1 MTENAKPGR
10 PRRYDISPVI
20 GFANPGAAYA
30 AAMLDELLERLLD
43 LIADLAE
50 PTLEYVP
57 PGATNSIAMLVIH
70 MAWAEASWIATATG
84 IEIPADLAQRL
95 QPGKQGPSGDLASAS
110 ATVDRL
116 TSLCYD
122 VRQQVTRPAL
132 AAVSDIDRQVPDQ
145 DRTMTVRG
153 VLMHLVWHWTYHSG
167 QVGLLRR
174 LWGETRYKWTFDT
187 PMGIPHESERPT

>member
-1 MTENAKPGR
+1 MVENPKPGR

-20 GFANPGAAYA
+20 GFANPSAAYA

-43 LIADLAE
+43 LIVDLGQPA
-50 PTLEYVP
+50 LEYVP

-70 MAWAEASWIATATG
+70 MAWAEASWISTATG
-84 IEIPADLAQRL
+84 IEIPADLEQRL
-95 QPGKQGPSGDLASAS
+95 EPGKQAPSGDLPPVSTS
-110 ATVDRL
+110 LDRL

-145 DRTMTVRG
+145 DRTMTMRG

-174 LWGETRYKWTFDT
+174 LWGEMRYKWTFDD
-187 PMGIPHESERPT
+187 PLGDPTWE